1 MGVSRDGPIYDNT
14 YEDYQIGERVVLGK
28 HRLTSEEIINFAEKW
43 DPAPFH
49 IDEKAAQETVFK
61 GIISSGWLTGLIWL
75 RMMHESF
82 LCHETTLGSPGHE
95 EMLWPKPVRPGDRLT
110 GVAEIKESKVS
121 KSKPDLGFVRYT
133 STLQNQNGEEV
144 FITTST
150 IIVKPRPSSE
160 K

>member
-1 MGVSRDGPIYDNT
+1 MNRF
-14 YEDYQIGERVVLGK
+14 
-28 HRLTSEEIINFAEKW
+28 FATK
-43 DPAPFH
+43 PP
-49 IDEKAAQETVFK
+49 
-61 GIISSGWLTGLIWL
+61 
-75 RMMHESF
+75 
-82 LCHETTLGSPGHE
+82 LGSPGHE
-95 EMLWPKPVRPGDRLT
+95 EMLWPKPVRPGDLLT

>member
-1 MGVSRDGPIYDNT
+1 MGLKYLQDYSPGEIFDLGT
-14 YEDYQIGERVVLGK
+14 YTVTR
-28 HRLTSEEIINFAEKW
+28 EEIVEFSRKY
-43 DPAPFH
+43 DPFPFH
-49 IDEKAAQETVFK
+49 VDDQAAQNTVFE

-82 LCHETTLGSPGHE
+82 LCPETTLGSPGHE

-110 GVAEIKESKVS
+110 GVAQIKESKVS
-121 KSKPDLGFVRYT
+121 KSKRDLGFVRYT

>member
-1 MGVSRDGPIYDNT
+1 MKIRYA
-14 YEDYQIGERVVLGK
+14 EDYQAGDIFELG
-28 HRLTSEEIINFAEKW
+28 TYEVNQEEIIEFSLKY
-43 DPAPFH
+43 DPFPFH

-82 LCHETTLGSPGHE
+82 LCHETTLRSAGHE

>member
-1 MGVSRDGPIYDNT
+1 
-14 YEDYQIGERVVLGK
+14 
-28 HRLTSEEIINFAEKW
+28 
-43 DPAPFH
+43 
-49 IDEKAAQETVFK
+49 
-61 GIISSGWLTGLIWL
+61 
-75 RMMHESF
+75 MMHESF

-95 EMLWPKPVRPGDRLT
+95 EMLWPKPVRPGERLT

>member
-1 MGVSRDGPIYDNT
+1 MKIRYA
-14 YEDYQIGERVVLGK
+14 EDYQAGDIFELG
-28 HRLTSEEIINFAEKW
+28 SYEVNQEEIIEFSRKY
-43 DPAPFH
+43 DPFPFH

-133 STLQNQNGEEV
+133 STLQNQKGEEV

>member
-1 MGVSRDGPIYDNT
+1 MKIRYA
-14 YEDYQIGERVVLGK
+14 EDYQAGDIFELG
-28 HRLTSEEIINFAEKW
+28 SYEVNQEEIIEFSRKY
-43 DPAPFH
+43 DPFSFH

-61 GIISSGWLTGLIWL
+61 VIISSGWLTGLIWL

-82 LCHETTLGSPGHE
+82 LCHENTLGSPGHE

>member
-1 MGVSRDGPIYDNT
+1 MKIRYA
-14 YEDYQIGERVVLGK
+14 EDYQAGDIFELG
-28 HRLTSEEIINFAEKW
+28 SYEVNQEEIIEFSRKY
-43 DPAPFH
+43 DPFSFH
-49 IDEKAAQETVFK
+49 INEKAAQETVFK

-82 LCHETTLGSPGHE
+82 LCYETTLGSPGHE

>member
-1 MGVSRDGPIYDNT
+1 MSKMKMRYV
-14 YEDYQIGERVVLGK
+14 EDYKPGEIYELGSYQV
-28 HRLTSEEIINFAEKW
+28 TQQEIIEFSKKY
-43 DPAPFH
+43 DPFQFH
-49 IDEKAAQETVFK
+49 VDEKAAKKTVFK
-61 GIISSGWLTGLIWL
+61 GIISSGWLTGLVWL

-110 GVAEIKESKVS
+110 GVAQIKESKVS
-121 KSKPDLGFVRYT
+121 KSKRDLGFVRYT

>member
-1 MGVSRDGPIYDNT
+1 
-14 YEDYQIGERVVLGK
+14 
-28 HRLTSEEIINFAEKW
+28 
-43 DPAPFH
+43 
-49 IDEKAAQETVFK
+49 
-61 GIISSGWLTGLIWL
+61 
-75 RMMHESF
+75 MMHESF
-82 LCHETTLGSPGHE
+82 LCHETTLGSTGHE